1 MKNMKFNQIK
11 EKMEKYIIIEES
23 LGAMSIVYKLND
35 REDAKFIA
43 ESLNYRAKAR
53 GSAARYYVYEL
64 TKD

>member
-1 MKNMKFNQIK
+1 MKFNQIK

-23 LGAMSIVYKLND
+23 LGAMSIVYKLNE

-43 ESLNYRAKAR
+43 ESLNYRAKTKR
-53 GSAARYYVYEL
+53 SAARYFVYEL